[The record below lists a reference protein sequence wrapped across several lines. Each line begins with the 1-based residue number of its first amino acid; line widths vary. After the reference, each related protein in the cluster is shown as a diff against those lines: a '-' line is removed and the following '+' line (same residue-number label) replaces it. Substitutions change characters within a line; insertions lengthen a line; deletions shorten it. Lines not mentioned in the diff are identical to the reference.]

1 METALQKGLICV
13 ICMEVKTKHQ
23 VCRQCFNT
31 LVAGQQAKPET
42 LVVLA
47 LKHLLGETI
56 PFSQGVHLGGSSCAF
71 QIDGKGCNDRTK
83 SAYPDMAFR
92 LPHVNLFI
100 EIDEHCHRFYEASC
114 EAARLDT
121 IQYGAMLAE
130 GERLL
135 PSIMLRFN
143 PHSTNDGGCNVPLL
157 GRIKTLAQRYR
168 NIVEA
173 SALDTQ
179 LPEFANM
186 SVQYM
191 FYGSDVQHRQTLDRA
206 QATITVLDNINAECL
221 EYRDDMIGKFQFA
234 DIAHER
240 INSEALKAV
249 QEILDDSSSGASN
262 RCSAMSHSGK
272 SNERQCTGHTV
283 KGTELCARH
292 TKSALAKQVRA
303 LKRKRE

>member
-13 ICMEVKTKHQ
+13 VCLAVKTRAQ
-23 VCRQCFNT
+23 VCRQCFDT

-47 LKHLLGETI
+47 LKHLLGETV
-56 PFSQGVHLGGSSCAF
+56 PFSQGVHLGGSFCAS

-83 SAYPDMAFR
+83 GAFPDMAFR
-92 LPHVNLFI
+92 LPTLTLYI

-121 IQYGAMLAE
+121 IQYGVKLAE

-143 PHSTNDGGCNVPLL
+143 PHSTKDGGCAVPLL

-173 SALDTQ
+173 SALDTR

-191 FYGSDVQHRQTLDRA
+191 FYGSDVQHRLTLDRA
-206 QATITVLDNINAECL
+206 SPCLIVSMQNAL
-221 EYRDDMIGKFQFA
+221 NTMTTSA
-234 DIAHER
+234 
-240 INSEALKAV
+240 
-249 QEILDDSSSGASN
+249 SSSLP
-262 RCSAMSHSGK
+262 
-272 SNERQCTGHTV
+272 T
-283 KGTELCARH
+283 
-292 TKSALAKQVRA
+292 
-303 LKRKRE
+303 

>member
-47 LKHLLGETI
+47 LKHLLGETV

-121 IQYGAMLAE
+121 IQYV
-130 GERLL
+130 
-135 PSIMLRFN
+135 LR
-143 PHSTNDGGCNVPLL
+143 PH
-157 GRIKTLAQRYR
+157 
-168 NIVEA
+168 
-173 SALDTQ
+173 
-179 LPEFANM
+179 
-186 SVQYM
+186 
-191 FYGSDVQHRQTLDRA
+191 
-206 QATITVLDNINAECL
+206 
-221 EYRDDMIGKFQFA
+221 
-234 DIAHER
+234 
-240 INSEALKAV
+240 
-249 QEILDDSSSGASN
+249 
-262 RCSAMSHSGK
+262 
-272 SNERQCTGHTV
+272 
-283 KGTELCARH
+283 
-292 TKSALAKQVRA
+292 
-303 LKRKRE
+303 KRENKCEGLCS

>member
-1 METALQKGLICV
+1 
-13 ICMEVKTKHQ
+13 
-23 VCRQCFNT
+23 
-31 LVAGQQAKPET
+31 VAGQQAKPET

-47 LKHLLGETI
+47 LKHLLGETV
-56 PFSQGVHLGGSSCAF
+56 PFSQGVHLGGSSCAP

-83 SAYPDMAFR
+83 GAFPDMAFR
-92 LPHVNLFI
+92 LPTLNLYI

-121 IQYGAMLAE
+121 IQYGVKLAE

-143 PHSTNDGGCNVPLL
+143 PHSIKDGGCDVPLL

-173 SALDTQ
+173 SALDTR

-191 FYGSDVQHRQTLDRA
+191 FYGSDVQHRLTLDRA
-206 QATITVLDNINAECL
+206 EATITVHWH
-221 EYRDDMIGKFQFA
+221 KKT
-234 DIAHER
+234 
-240 INSEALKAV
+240 EAVLR
-249 QEILDDSSSGASN
+249 LS
-262 RCSAMSHSGK
+262 R
-272 SNERQCTGHTV
+272 
-283 KGTELCARH
+283 
-292 TKSALAKQVRA
+292 
-303 LKRKRE
+303 